1 MFNLTRLRATAGA
14 LGMAA
19 GYGAGQLSAPLA
31 EAKAD
36 KERKNVVVVGGGA
49 AGLSVASMLL
59 RKGCDVVVV
68 EPAEFHY
75 YQPGWTLVGGGVMPA
90 EQTRRPMSKVMPSKA
105 TWIKDSV
112 KSFDPD
118 ANSLT
123 LASGKTVGY
132 DYLVVAAGLS
142 VDFARIKGLAEAVGH
157 DGVSSIYDYSHAQ
170 ATWRDVQAMKEG
182 VAIFTQPSSGVKCGG
197 APQKIMWLA
206 EDYWKNIAKVRDAVR
221 IEFHTGIASMFG
233 VEKYRNTL
241 DKMREARHV
250 DAFFKHELIEVD
262 GKRKQATFKTAD
274 GTTVVAKYD
283 MLHVT
288 PLMGPPAFISSSKL
302 AEKASGYV
310 EVDKETLQHVRYPN
324 VFSCG
329 DCSSL
334 PTSKTA
340 AAITVQAPV
349 LVHNLLCAVEGGKG
363 KAAYDGYT
371 SCPIVTRR
379 GGLILAEFKYGG
391 ALAETFNFPPF
402 FDQGKE
408 WMPFYYMKTILF
420 PWAYWNAMPQGRWY
434 GTRTIFEPSFKK

>member
-90 EQTRRPMSKVMPSKA
+90 EQTP
-105 TWIKDSV
+105 
-112 KSFDPD
+112 
-118 ANSLT
+118 LT

-142 VDFARIKGLAEAVGH
+142 VDFARIKIHYNYKGGGGLAEAVGH

-262 GKRKQATFKTAD
+262 GKRKQ
-274 GTTVVAKYD
+274 GCSGWRPNRGRVQS
-283 MLHVT
+283 
-288 PLMGPPAFISSSKL
+288 PL
-302 AEKASGYV
+302 
-310 EVDKETLQHVRYPN
+310 
-324 VFSCG
+324 
-329 DCSSL
+329 
-334 PTSKTA
+334 
-340 AAITVQAPV
+340 
-349 LVHNLLCAVEGGKG
+349 
-363 KAAYDGYT
+363 
-371 SCPIVTRR
+371 
-379 GGLILAEFKYGG
+379 
-391 ALAETFNFPPF
+391 
-402 FDQGKE
+402 
-408 WMPFYYMKTILF
+408 W
-420 PWAYWNAMPQGRWY
+420 
-434 GTRTIFEPSFKK
+434 